1 MCGLSLIID
10 PEEALAAKPAA
21 DSLLLQMQ
29 SRQEHRGPDSGGAVN
44 LPWGRGLLA
53 LGSRRL
59 QILGTTAAAEQPMHR
74 IWGSKKGWLSYN
86 GELYN
91 YTELRNELIQQGCSF
106 SSTSDTEVVLYALLI
121 WGKAVLQ
128 RLNGMFALLYYE
140 GLENGEPCLLVAR
153 DRWGQKP
160 LYYTRQNNVWL
171 AASELQGLLA
181 SGLVEK
187 RLNEPQLMHYLQY
200 KFAAR
205 PQTFFQNIHEL
216 EPGHYLLFTP
226 HQQPVEGSFVPPAP
240 ANVSLLSPGELNEQE
255 VLEKVEELLTDALLN
270 HLQSD
275 KPVGLFLSGG
285 VDSTLMLALLREHAA
300 WQLPLCFTLGNKAND
315 ASWGTQDYKWAEKA
329 ATQYQAS
336 HQHLLLEADTV
347 LGRFQ
352 ELSHRQDQPVA
363 DSAWITSCLL
373 SEHAAAKVKVV
384 LSGAGADELFAG
396 YHRHSAFAKYL
407 DHQGLIKSLLPFLRS
422 GSNLLPAG
430 RNVPGRKQWQLMKK
444 FGKNLSGNPYQ
455 TFVNFTSL
463 SILANG
469 ARVQEASGA
478 EPLQWA
484 LEHDRKHY
492 LVSDLLALN
501 DKAGMQWGLEMRM
514 PYLDAPL
521 TAYITRM
528 PATYLLQKGR
538 KWILKALLQ
547 KYGGKAYTRRAK
559 EGFGLPFGAWVQQD
573 KTDFL
578 WQWLEQ
584 KEHPLHEILPPAITQ
599 NLLQAHR
606 QGRADY
612 SQELMALALLAGW
625 LEKNFG

>member
-10 PEEALAAKPAA
+10 PEEALAAKPAPEH
-21 DSLLLQMQ
+21 LLQQMQ
-29 SRQEHRGPDSGGAVN
+29 KQQEHRGPDSGGAVN
-44 LPWGRGLLA
+44 LPWGRGLIA

-59 QILGTTAAAEQPMHR
+59 QILGTTQEAEQPMYR
-74 IWGSKKGWLSYN
+74 SWGSKKGWLSYN

-91 YTELRNELIQQGCSF
+91 YTELRNELVQLGCTF

-140 GLENGEPCLLVAR
+140 GLENGEPSLLMAR

-160 LYYTRQNNVWL
+160 LYYTRQNNYWL

-187 RLNEPQLMHYLQY
+187 RLNEPQLMHYLHY

-216 EPGHYLLFTP
+216 EPGHYLLLKP
-226 HQQPVEGSFVPPAP
+226 HQPAEEVSFMPSVLAHT
-240 ANVSLLSPGELNEQE
+240 SLLSPEALSEEE
-255 VLEKVEELLTDALLN
+255 VLEEVEELLTDALLN

-300 WQLPLCFTLGNKAND
+300 WQLPLCFTLGNKADD
-315 ASWGTQDYKWAEKA
+315 ASWGTHDYKWAEKA
-329 ATQYQAS
+329 AAQYQAY
-336 HQHLLLEADTV
+336 HHHLLLDADTV

-352 ELSHRQDQPVA
+352 ELSHRQDQPIA

-373 SEHAAAKVKVV
+373 SEHAATKVKVV

-407 DHQGLIKSLLPFLRS
+407 NHQGLIKSFLPLLKS

-444 FGKNLSGNPYQ
+444 FSKNLSSNPYQ

-469 ARVQEASGA
+469 AEAPETAGTD
-478 EPLQWA
+478 PLQWA
-484 LEHDRKHY
+484 LGHDRKHY

-501 DKAGMQWGLEMRM
+501 DKASMQWSLEMRM

-521 TAYITRM
+521 TDYMTRM
-528 PATYLLQKGR
+528 PAAYLLKGGR

-559 EGFGLPFGAWVQQD
+559 EGFGLPFGAWVQQG

-578 WQWLEQ
+578 WQWLAQ

-599 NLLQAHR
+599 ELLHTHR

-625 LEKNFG
+625 MEKNFG